1 MPAIYTQASL
11 KALIKKGD
19 QLTQAEAE
27 VLNTYFDSGDACLE
41 EVVRKEEEE
50 DLTEDEET
58 EDEDE
63 DEEEIEVGLTGR
75 ISELHPP
82 SQRGTFSARAMAQ
95 QHTLQFRRTDGDNA
109 SLDWEPEVEA

>member
-41 EVVRKEEEE
+41 EVVRKEEED
-50 DLTEDEET
+50 DLT
-58 EDEDE
+58 EDE

>member
-27 VLNTYFDSGDACLE
+27 VLNAYFDSGDACLE

-50 DLTEDEET
+50 DLAEE
-58 EDEDE
+58 EEEDE
-63 DEEEIEVGLTGR
+63 DEEEIEVGLGGR

-95 QHTLQFRRTDGDNA
+95 QHTLQFRRADGDNT